1 MRKSQASKSW
11 RCTRSC
17 GHSLVEKNDGEGTRM
32 DGKKVII
39 TGVPGVG
46 KTTVVNEALKKIKE
60 EGIEYQSINFGTFMF
75 EVAKNDNIVQ
85 DRDQMR
91 TLDRAVQKRL
101 QQRAAQAISQIP
113 GNVLIDTHASVKTPK
128 GYLAG
133 LPEWVLREI
142 MPDCIVL
149 VETDDDQI
157 LMRRLTD
164 ETRSRD
170 KEGARSIAEH
180 QQFNRSIAAAYAML
194 TGCTVKIVT
203 NADFLLE
210 RAAEDMAAVLR

>member
-1 MRKSQASKSW
+1 MM
-11 RCTRSC
+11 
-17 GHSLVEKNDGEGTRM
+17 E
-32 DGKKVII
+32 GKKVII

-60 EGIEYQSINFGTFMF
+60 EGVEYKSINFGTFMF
-75 EVAKNDNIVQ
+75 EVAMNDKIVQ

-101 QQRAAQAISQIP
+101 QQRAAQAIAQVP

-133 LPEWVLREI
+133 LPDWVLREI

-194 TGCTVKIVT
+194 TGCTVKIVI

>member
-1 MRKSQASKSW
+1 M
-11 RCTRSC
+11 
-17 GHSLVEKNDGEGTRM
+17 EGIRM

-60 EGIEYQSINFGTFMF
+60 EGVEYKSINFGTFMF
-75 EVAKNDNIVQ
+75 EVAKSDNIVE

-101 QQRAAQAISQIP
+101 QQRAAQAIAQIP
-113 GNVLIDTHASVKTPK
+113 GNILIDTHASVKTPK

-142 MPDCIVL
+142 MPDTIVL

-170 KEGARSIAEH
+170 KEGSRSIAEH
-180 QQFNRSIAAAYAML
+180 QQFNRAVAAAYAMIS
-194 TGCTVKIVT
+194 GCTVKIVI

>member
-1 MRKSQASKSW
+1 M
-11 RCTRSC
+11 T
-17 GHSLVEKNDGEGTRM
+17 
-32 DGKKVII
+32 GKKVII

-46 KTTVVNEALKKIKE
+46 KTTVVNDALKKLKE
-60 EGIEYQSINFGTFMF
+60 EGVEYQSINFGSFMF
-75 EVAKNDNIVQ
+75 EVAKNDNIVK

-91 TLDRAVQKRL
+91 TLDRTVQKRL
-101 QQRAAQAISQIP
+101 QQRAGQAIAQVS

-142 MPDCIVL
+142 MPDVIVL

-164 ETRSRD
+164 ETRARD
-170 KEGARSIAEH
+170 KEGSRSIAEH
-180 QQFNRSIAAAYAML
+180 QQFNRSIAAAYAMM
-194 TGCTVKIVT
+194 TGCTIKMIT
-203 NADFLLE
+203 NADFLLDRSSTE
-210 RAAEDMAAVLR
+210 LADVLR

>member
-1 MRKSQASKSW
+1 MRMA
-11 RCTRSC
+11 
-17 GHSLVEKNDGEGTRM
+17 
-32 DGKKVII
+32 GKKVII

-46 KTTVVNEALKKIKE
+46 KTTVVNEALKKLKE
-60 EGIEYQSINFGTFMF
+60 QGIEYQSINFGSFMF
-75 EVAKNDNIVQ
+75 EVAKAENIVQ

-91 TLDRAVQKRL
+91 TLDRAVQKTL
-101 QQRAAQAISQIP
+101 QQRAGQAIGKVT

-142 MPDCIVL
+142 MPDIIVL

-164 ETRSRD
+164 ETRARD
-170 KEGARSIAEH
+170 KEGSRSIGEH
-180 QQFNRSIAAAYAML
+180 QQFNRSIAAAYAMM
-194 TGCTVKIVT
+194 TGCTIRIIT

-210 RAAEDMAAVLR
+210 RSSAELADVLR

>member
-1 MRKSQASKSW
+1 M
-11 RCTRSC
+11 
-17 GHSLVEKNDGEGTRM
+17 
-32 DGKKVII
+32 GKKVII

-46 KTTVVNEALKKIKE
+46 KTTVVNEALKKLKE
-60 EGIEYQSINFGTFMF
+60 AGIEYQSINFGTFMF
-75 EVAKNDNIVQ
+75 EVARNDSIVA

-101 QQRAAQAISQIP
+101 QQRAAQAIAQIS

-133 LPEWVLREI
+133 LPEWVLHEI
-142 MPDCIVL
+142 MPDTIVL

-164 ETRSRD
+164 ESRSRD
-170 KEGARSIAEH
+170 KEGSRSICEH

-194 TGCTVKIVT
+194 TGCTVKII
-203 NADFLLE
+203 NNPDYLLE
-210 RAAEDMAAVLR
+210 RSSSELAEVLR

>member
-1 MRKSQASKSW
+1 M
-11 RCTRSC
+11 
-17 GHSLVEKNDGEGTRM
+17 E
-32 DGKKVII
+32 GKKVII

-60 EGIEYQSINFGTFMF
+60 EGIEYKSINFGTFMF

-91 TLDRAVQKRL
+91 TLDRTVQKRL

-142 MPDCIVL
+142 MPDTVVL
-149 VETDDDQI
+149 VETFDDQI
-157 LMRRLTD
+157 LLRRLTD

-170 KEGARSIAEH
+170 KEGSRSIAEH
-180 QQFNRSIAAAYAML
+180 QEFNRSIAAAYAML
-194 TGCTVKIVT
+194 TGCTVKIVI

-210 RAAEDMAAVLR
+210 RAADDMAAVLR

>member
-1 MRKSQASKSW
+1 LVKSED
-11 RCTRSC
+11 
-17 GHSLVEKNDGEGTRM
+17 VEGTRM
-32 DGKKVII
+32 EGKKVII

-60 EGIEYQSINFGTFMF
+60 EGVEYKSINFGTFMF
-75 EVAKNDNIVQ
+75 EVAMNDKIVQ

-101 QQRAAQAISQIP
+101 QQRAAQAIAQVP

-133 LPEWVLREI
+133 LPDWVLREI

-194 TGCTVKIVT
+194 TGCTVKIVI

>member
-1 MRKSQASKSW
+1 M
-11 RCTRSC
+11 
-17 GHSLVEKNDGEGTRM
+17 E
-32 DGKKVII
+32 GKKVII

-46 KTTVVNEALKKIKE
+46 KTTVVNEALKKLKE
-60 EGIEYQSINFGTFMF
+60 EGIEYQSLNFGTFMF
-75 EVAKNDNIVQ
+75 EVAKADNIVR

-101 QQRAAQAISQIP
+101 QQRAGQAIAKIS

-142 MPDCIVL
+142 MPDVIVL

-170 KEGARSIAEH
+170 REGSRSIAEH

-194 TGCTVKIVT
+194 TGCTIKIII
-203 NADFLLE
+203 NADFLLD
-210 RAAEDMAAVLR
+210 RSAADLAEVLR

>member
-1 MRKSQASKSW
+1 MQGR
-11 RCTRSC
+11 
-17 GHSLVEKNDGEGTRM
+17 
-32 DGKKVII
+32 KVII

-46 KTTVVNEALKKIKE
+46 KTTVVNEALKKLKS
-60 EGIEYQSINFGTFMF
+60 EGVEYQSINFGSFMF
-75 EVAKNDNIVQ
+75 EVAKKDNVVQ

-91 TLDRAVQKRL
+91 TLDRTVQKRL
-101 QQRAAQAISQIP
+101 QQRAAQEIAKVT

-142 MPDCIVL
+142 MPDIIVL

-157 LMRRLTD
+157 LLRRMTD
-164 ETRSRD
+164 ETRARD
-170 KEGARSIAEH
+170 KEGSRAIGEH
-180 QQFNRSIAAAYAML
+180 QQFNRSIAAAYAMM
-194 TGCTVKIVT
+194 TGCTIKIVT

-210 RAAEDMAAVLR
+210 RSSSDLADVLR

>member
-1 MRKSQASKSW
+1 MRMS
-11 RCTRSC
+11 
-17 GHSLVEKNDGEGTRM
+17 
-32 DGKKVII
+32 GKKVII

-46 KTTVVNEALKKIKE
+46 KTTVVNEALKKLRE
-60 EGIEYQSINFGTFMF
+60 TGIEYQSINFGSFMF
-75 EVAKNDNIVQ
+75 EVAKTENIVK

-91 TLDRAVQKRL
+91 TLDRTVQKQL
-101 QQRAAQAISQIP
+101 QQRAGQAIAKVS

-142 MPDCIVL
+142 MPDIIVL
-149 VETDDDQI
+149 IETDDDQI

-164 ETRSRD
+164 ETRARD
-170 KEGARSIAEH
+170 KEGSRSIGEH
-180 QQFNRSIAAAYAML
+180 QQFNRSIAAAYAMM
-194 TGCTVKIVT
+194 TGCTIKMIT

-210 RAAEDMAAVLR
+210 RSSGELADVLR

>member
-1 MRKSQASKSW
+1 MRMA
-11 RCTRSC
+11 
-17 GHSLVEKNDGEGTRM
+17 
-32 DGKKVII
+32 GKKVII

-46 KTTVVNEALKKIKE
+46 KTTVINEALKKLKE
-60 EGIEYQSINFGTFMF
+60 QGIEYQSINFGTFMF
-75 EVAKNDNIVQ
+75 EVAKAENIVQ

-91 TLDRAVQKRL
+91 TLDRAVQKKL
-101 QQRAAQAISQIP
+101 QQSAGQAIAKLS
-113 GNVLIDTHASVKTPK
+113 GNILIDTHASVKTPK

-142 MPDCIVL
+142 MPDIIVL

-164 ETRSRD
+164 ETRARD
-170 KEGARSIAEH
+170 KEGSRSIAEH
-180 QQFNRSIAAAYAML
+180 QQFNRSIAAAYAMM
-194 TGCTVKIVT
+194 TGCTIKMIT

-210 RAAEDMAAVLR
+210 RSSVDLADVLR

>member
-1 MRKSQASKSW
+1 M
-11 RCTRSC
+11 
-17 GHSLVEKNDGEGTRM
+17 V
-32 DGKKVII
+32 GKKVII

-46 KTTVVNEALKKIKE
+46 KTTVVNEALKKLSL
-60 EGIEYQSINFGTFMF
+60 EGVEYKSINFGTFMF
-75 EVAKNDNIVQ
+75 EVAINEKIVQ

-101 QQRAAQAISQIP
+101 QQRAAQAIAQIQ

-128 GYLAG
+128 GFLPG

-142 MPDCIVL
+142 MPDSIVL

-170 KEGARSIAEH
+170 KEGSRSIAEH
-180 QQFNRSIAAAYAML
+180 QQFNRSFAAAYAML
-194 TGCTVKIVT
+194 TGCTIKIVI
-203 NADFLLE
+203 NADFLLD
-210 RAAEDMAAVLR
+210 RSAEDMATVLR

>member
-1 MRKSQASKSW
+1 MRKMA
-11 RCTRSC
+11 
-17 GHSLVEKNDGEGTRM
+17 
-32 DGKKVII
+32 GKKVII

-46 KTTVVNEALKKIKE
+46 KTTVVNEALKKLKE

-75 EVAKNDNIVQ
+75 EVAKAENIVQ

-91 TLDRAVQKRL
+91 TLDRAVQKKL
-101 QQRAAQAISQIP
+101 QQSAGQAIAKIT

-142 MPDCIVL
+142 MPDIIVL

-164 ETRSRD
+164 ETRARD
-170 KEGARSIAEH
+170 KEGSRSIAEH

-194 TGCTVKIVT
+194 TGCTIKMIT

-210 RAAEDMAAVLR
+210 RSSADLAEVLR

>member
-1 MRKSQASKSW
+1 
-11 RCTRSC
+11 
-17 GHSLVEKNDGEGTRM
+17 M

-60 EGIEYQSINFGTFMF
+60 EGVEYKSINFGTFMF
-75 EVAKNDNIVQ
+75 EVAMNDKIVQ

-101 QQRAAQAISQIP
+101 QQRAAQAIAQVP

-128 GYLAG
+128 GYFAG
-133 LPEWVLREI
+133 LPEWVLHEI

-194 TGCTVKIVT
+194 TGCTVKIVI
-203 NADFLLE
+203 NADFLLD

>member
-1 MRKSQASKSW
+1 M
-11 RCTRSC
+11 
-17 GHSLVEKNDGEGTRM
+17 V
-32 DGKKVII
+32 GKKVII

-60 EGIEYQSINFGTFMF
+60 EGVEYKSINFGTFMF
-75 EVAKNDNIVQ
+75 EVAMNDKIVQ

-101 QQRAAQAISQIP
+101 QQRAAQAIAQIQ
-113 GNVLIDTHASVKTPK
+113 GNVLIDTHASVKTPN
-128 GYLAG
+128 GYFAG

-149 VETDDDQI
+149 VETDEDQI

-170 KEGARSIAEH
+170 KEGSRSIAEH

-194 TGCTVKIVT
+194 TGCTVKIVI

-210 RAAEDMAAVLR
+210 RAADDMAAVLR

>member
-1 MRKSQASKSW
+1 MRMA
-11 RCTRSC
+11 
-17 GHSLVEKNDGEGTRM
+17 
-32 DGKKVII
+32 GKKVII

-46 KTTVVNEALKKIKE
+46 KTTVINEALKKLKE
-60 EGIEYQSINFGTFMF
+60 QGIEYQSINFGTFMF
-75 EVAKNDNIVQ
+75 EVAKAENIVQ

-91 TLDRAVQKRL
+91 TLDRAVQKKL
-101 QQRAAQAISQIP
+101 QQSAGQAIAKLS
-113 GNVLIDTHASVKTPK
+113 GNILIDTHASVKTPK

-142 MPDCIVL
+142 MPDIIVL

-164 ETRSRD
+164 ETRARD
-170 KEGARSIAEH
+170 KEGSRSIAEH
-180 QQFNRSIAAAYAML
+180 QQFNRSIAAAYAMM
-194 TGCTVKIVT
+194 TGCTIKMIT

-210 RAAEDMAAVLR
+210 RSSADLADVLR

>member
-1 MRKSQASKSW
+1 M
-11 RCTRSC
+11 
-17 GHSLVEKNDGEGTRM
+17 E
-32 DGKKVII
+32 GKKVII

-46 KTTVVNEALKKIKE
+46 KTTVVNEALKKLQE
-60 EGIEYQSINFGTFMF
+60 QGIEYQSINFGTFMF
-75 EVAKNDNIVQ
+75 EVARNDKVVEN
-85 DRDQMR
+85 RDQMR

-101 QQRAAQAISQIP
+101 QQRAAQAIAQVE

-133 LPEWVLREI
+133 LPEWVLREL
-142 MPDCIVL
+142 MPDILVL

-157 LMRRLTD
+157 LMRRLSD
-164 ETRSRD
+164 DTRSRD

-180 QQFNRSIAAAYAML
+180 QQFNRSIAAAYAMM
-194 TGCTVKIVT
+194 TGCTLRIII

-210 RAAEDMAAVLR
+210 RSSTELADVLR

>member
-1 MRKSQASKSW
+1 MQGR
-11 RCTRSC
+11 
-17 GHSLVEKNDGEGTRM
+17 
-32 DGKKVII
+32 KVII

-46 KTTVVNEALKKIKE
+46 KTTVVNEALKKLKS
-60 EGIEYQSINFGTFMF
+60 EGVEYQSINFGTFMF
-75 EVAKNDNIVQ
+75 EVAKSDNIVQ

-91 TLDRAVQKRL
+91 TLDRAVQKQL
-101 QQRAAQAISQIP
+101 QQRAAQAIANVT

-142 MPDCIVL
+142 MPDIIVL

-164 ETRSRD
+164 ETRVRD
-170 KEGARSIAEH
+170 KEGSRSIAEH

-194 TGCTVKIVT
+194 TGCTVKIVI

-210 RAAEDMAAVLR
+210 RSSKELADVLR

>member
-1 MRKSQASKSW
+1 M
-11 RCTRSC
+11 
-17 GHSLVEKNDGEGTRM
+17 EGIRM

-60 EGIEYQSINFGTFMF
+60 EGVEYKSINFGTFMF
-75 EVAKNDNIVQ
+75 EVAKSDNIVE

-101 QQRAAQAISQIP
+101 QQRAAQAIAQIP
-113 GNVLIDTHASVKTPK
+113 GNILIDTHASVKTPK

-142 MPDCIVL
+142 MPDTIVL

-170 KEGARSIAEH
+170 KEGSRSIAEH

-194 TGCTVKIVT
+194 SGCTVKIVI

>member
-1 MRKSQASKSW
+1 M
-11 RCTRSC
+11 
-17 GHSLVEKNDGEGTRM
+17 EGTRM

-60 EGIEYQSINFGTFMF
+60 EGIEYKSINFGTFMF

-91 TLDRAVQKRL
+91 TLDRTVQKRL

-133 LPEWVLREI
+133 LPEWVLHEI
-142 MPDCIVL
+142 MPDIIVL
-149 VETDDDQI
+149 VETFDDQI
-157 LMRRLTD
+157 LLRRLTD

-170 KEGARSIAEH
+170 KEGSRSIAEH
-180 QQFNRSIAAAYAML
+180 QEFNRSIAAAYAML
-194 TGCTVKIVT
+194 TCCTVKIVI

-210 RAAEDMAAVLR
+210 RAADDMAAVLR

>member
-1 MRKSQASKSW
+1 MQGR
-11 RCTRSC
+11 
-17 GHSLVEKNDGEGTRM
+17 
-32 DGKKVII
+32 KVII

-46 KTTVVNEALKKIKE
+46 KTTVVNEALKKLKS
-60 EGIEYQSINFGTFMF
+60 EGVEYQSINFGSFMF
-75 EVAKNDNIVQ
+75 EVAKNDNVVQ

-91 TLDRAVQKRL
+91 SLDRTVQKQL
-101 QQRAAQAISQIP
+101 QQRAAQAIAKVP

-142 MPDCIVL
+142 MPDIIVL

-170 KEGARSIAEH
+170 KEGSRSIAEH
-180 QQFNRSIAAAYAML
+180 QQFNRSIAAAYAMM
-194 TGCTVKIVT
+194 TGCTIKIVI
-203 NADFLLE
+203 NADFLLDRSSSE
-210 RAAEDMAAVLR
+210 LADVLR

>member
-1 MRKSQASKSW
+1 M
-11 RCTRSC
+11 
-17 GHSLVEKNDGEGTRM
+17 E
-32 DGKKVII
+32 GKKVII

-46 KTTVVNEALKKIKE
+46 KTTVINEALKNLKE
-60 EGIEYQSINFGTFMF
+60 QGVEYQSINFGSFMF
-75 EVAKNDNIVQ
+75 EVARTDNIVK

-101 QQRAAQAISQIP
+101 QQRAAQAIAKVP

-142 MPDCIVL
+142 MPDIIVL

-170 KEGARSIAEH
+170 KEGSRSIMEH
-180 QQFNRSIAAAYAML
+180 QQFNRSIAAAYAMM
-194 TGCTVKIVT
+194 TGCTIKIIT
-203 NADFLLE
+203 NADFLLD
-210 RAAEDMAAVLR
+210 RSSADLADVLR

>member
-1 MRKSQASKSW
+1 M
-11 RCTRSC
+11 
-17 GHSLVEKNDGEGTRM
+17 M
-32 DGKKVII
+32 GKKVII

-46 KTTVVNEALKKIKE
+46 KTTVVNEALKKLKE

-75 EVAKNDNIVQ
+75 DIAVQENIVT

-91 TLDRAVQKRL
+91 SLDRAVQKKL
-101 QQRAAQAISQIP
+101 QQRAGQAIARIK

-128 GYLAG
+128 GYMAG

-142 MPDCIVL
+142 MPDIIVL

-157 LMRRLTD
+157 LMRRMTD
-164 ETRSRD
+164 ESRSRD
-170 KEGARSIAEH
+170 KEGAKAIAEH

-194 TGCTVKIVT
+194 TGCTIKIVT
-203 NADFLLE
+203 NADFLLD
-210 RAAEDMAAVLR
+210 RAGQDLADVLR

>member
-1 MRKSQASKSW
+1 MQGR
-11 RCTRSC
+11 
-17 GHSLVEKNDGEGTRM
+17 
-32 DGKKVII
+32 KVII

-46 KTTVVNEALKKIKE
+46 KTTVINEALTKLKS
-60 EGIEYQSINFGTFMF
+60 EGVEYQSINFGTFMF
-75 EVAKNDNIVQ
+75 EVAKSDNIVQ

-91 TLDRAVQKRL
+91 SLDRTVQKRL
-101 QQRAAQAISQIP
+101 QQRAAQAIAAVT

-142 MPDCIVL
+142 MPDIIVL

-164 ETRSRD
+164 ETRVRD
-170 KEGARSIAEH
+170 KEGSRSIAEH
-180 QQFNRSIAAAYAML
+180 QQFNRSIAAAYAMM
-194 TGCTVKIVT
+194 TGCTVKIVI

-210 RAAEDMAAVLR
+210 RSSSELADVLR

>member
-1 MRKSQASKSW
+1 MTW
-11 RCTRSC
+11 
-17 GHSLVEKNDGEGTRM
+17 EGSRM

-60 EGIEYQSINFGTFMF
+60 EGIEYKSINFGTFMF
-75 EVAKNDNIVQ
+75 ETAMNDKIVQ

-101 QQRAAQAISQIP
+101 QQRAAQAIAQVP
-113 GNVLIDTHASVKTPK
+113 GNVLIDTHASVKTPQ

-133 LPEWVLREI
+133 LPDWVLREI
-142 MPDCIVL
+142 MPDTIVL

-170 KEGARSIAEH
+170 KEGSRSIGEH

-194 TGCTVKIVT
+194 TGCTVKIVI

>member
-1 MRKSQASKSW
+1 M
-11 RCTRSC
+11 
-17 GHSLVEKNDGEGTRM
+17 E
-32 DGKKVII
+32 GKKVII

-46 KTTVVNEALKKIKE
+46 KTTVVNEALKRLQE
-60 EGIEYQSINFGTFMF
+60 QGIEYKSINFGTFMF
-75 EVAKNDNIVQ
+75 EVARNDNVVEN
-85 DRDQMR
+85 RDQMR

-101 QQRAAQAISQIP
+101 QQRAAQAIAQVP

-133 LPEWVLREI
+133 LPEWVLREL
-142 MPDCIVL
+142 MPDIIVL

-157 LMRRLTD
+157 LMRRLSD

-170 KEGARSIAEH
+170 KEGSRSIAEH
-180 QQFNRSIAAAYAML
+180 QQFNRSIAAAYAMM
-194 TGCTVKIVT
+194 TGCTIRIIT

-210 RAAEDMAAVLR
+210 RSSTDLADVLR